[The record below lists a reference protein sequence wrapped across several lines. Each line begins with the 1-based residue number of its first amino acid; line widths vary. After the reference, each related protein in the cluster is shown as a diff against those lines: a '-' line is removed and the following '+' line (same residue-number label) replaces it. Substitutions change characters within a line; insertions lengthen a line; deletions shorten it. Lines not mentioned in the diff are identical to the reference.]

1 VIARFGSLGIR
12 RAKTVSPAWLALPAT
27 LHFLIECLGELVI
40 LEPISTANLNPDG
53 LSGRIS
59 TKAAWLDHEAFRNF
73 HLAQPNN

>member
-27 LHFLIECLGELVI
+27 LHFLIECFGVLVVP
-40 LEPISTANLNPDG
+40 EPISMVKLNPDAR
-53 LSGRIS
+53 SGRNS
-59 TKAAWLDHEAFRNF
+59 TKAEWLDHEARRNF